1 MFKSLITCTNT
12 THFRSKFPAFPF
24 RTISYHLPDE
34 LVAIHPASKRDESRL
49 LSILP
54 KQKPPSHRTTAT
66 KLYNHAKCIY
76 STFDAC
82 PTKLG
87 DFQFK
92 DITRLLPPQCHIF
105 HNESS
110 VLSARLQ
117 VQPLTGSTG
126 LARSAGSTAGTPFEM
141 LLLSPSDD
149 VADPDAMTRA
159 AAHGQQWRTMIRND
173 SVQEGDLLNVMPAKP
188 LPNDGTPCDT
198 TTHSVRVVRL
208 HSPWIEEDE
217 DDGVEADVE
226 FIEHET
232 TTSDSPTTT
241 TTTTT
246 STTTTTTT
254 MKLLLDKC
262 GGVPIPPYFNRE
274 AMDSDAERYQTVFA
288 AKHGS
293 VAAPTAGLHF
303 TEAVLT
309 ELEQNHVMSKVTLHV
324 GAGTFK
330 PVDKEGI
337 EHHDMHRE
345 TWEITK
351 DVLNSLIHS
360 LSNDVPI
367 IPVGTTSVRVLESL
381 YWMGARTIANREQWA
396 FTGGAPVPLALR
408 QWEPQDLI
416 AQYEQS
422 NQLLP
427 RPERAFEALLWE
439 IYPAAL
445 GSFCLR
451 GTTEICIAPGYE
463 FRVVDGLVTNF
474 HQSSSTLMYL
484 TSAVLGSDE
493 RLLECYDHA
502 IARKYRFLSYGDAC
516 FMLVQR

>member
-1 MFKSLITCTNT
+1 MPVLLNWETFN
-12 THFRSKFPAFPF
+12 SK
-24 RTISYHLPDE
+24 T
-34 LVAIHPASKRDESRL
+34 
-49 LSILP
+49 
-54 KQKPPSHRTTAT
+54 SHDCC
-66 KLYNHAKCIY
+66 H
-76 STFDAC
+76 
-82 PTKLG
+82 
-87 DFQFK
+87 
-92 DITRLLPPQCHIF
+92 PQCHIF

-117 VQPLTGSTG
+117 VQPSTGST
-126 LARSAGSTAGTPFEM
+126 FEM

-149 VADPDAMTRA
+149 FADPDAMTRA
-159 AAHGQQWRTMIRND
+159 VAHGQQWRTMIRND

-188 LPNDGTPCDT
+188 LPNDGTPCGTLCDT

-232 TTSDSPTTT
+232 TTRDSPTTT
-241 TTTTT
+241 TTTT
-246 STTTTTTT
+246 
-254 MKLLLDKC
+254 MKSLLDEC

-303 TEAVLT
+303 SDAVLT

-330 PVDKEGI
+330 PVNKEGI

-381 YWMGARTIANREQWA
+381 YWMGARTIANRDQWA

-408 QWEPQDLI
+408 QWEPQDLM
-416 AQYEQS
+416 AQYTQS

-484 TSAVLGSDE
+484 TSAVLGSDK
-493 RLLECYDHA
+493 RLLECYEHA
-502 IARKYRFLSYGDAC
+502 IGAGYRFLSYGDAC

>member
-1 MFKSLITCTNT
+1 MFKSLINSTNN
-12 THFRSKFPAFPF
+12 THFRSKFPAAALF

-54 KQKPPSHRTTAT
+54 REKPPSHRTAAT

-117 VQPLTGSTG
+117 VQPSTGST
-126 LARSAGSTAGTPFEM
+126 FEM

-149 VADPDAMTRA
+149 FADPDAMTRA
-159 AAHGQQWRTMIRND
+159 VAHGQQWRTMIRND

-188 LPNDGTPCDT
+188 LPNDGTPCGTLCDT

-232 TTSDSPTTT
+232 TTRDSPTTT
-241 TTTTT
+241 TT
-246 STTTTTTT
+246 
-254 MKLLLDKC
+254 MKSLLDEC

-293 VAAPTAGLHF
+293 VADPTF
-303 TEAVLT
+303 SE
-309 ELEQNHVMSKVTLHV
+309 
-324 GAGTFK
+324 
-330 PVDKEGI
+330 
-337 EHHDMHRE
+337 
-345 TWEITK
+345 
-351 DVLNSLIHS
+351 
-360 LSNDVPI
+360 
-367 IPVGTTSVRVLESL
+367 
-381 YWMGARTIANREQWA
+381 
-396 FTGGAPVPLALR
+396 
-408 QWEPQDLI
+408 
-416 AQYEQS
+416 
-422 NQLLP
+422 
-427 RPERAFEALLWE
+427 RPA
-439 IYPAAL
+439 
-445 GSFCLR
+445 
-451 GTTEICIAPGYE
+451 
-463 FRVVDGLVTNF
+463 
-474 HQSSSTLMYL
+474 
-484 TSAVLGSDE
+484 
-493 RLLECYDHA
+493 
-502 IARKYRFLSYGDAC
+502 
-516 FMLVQR
+516 